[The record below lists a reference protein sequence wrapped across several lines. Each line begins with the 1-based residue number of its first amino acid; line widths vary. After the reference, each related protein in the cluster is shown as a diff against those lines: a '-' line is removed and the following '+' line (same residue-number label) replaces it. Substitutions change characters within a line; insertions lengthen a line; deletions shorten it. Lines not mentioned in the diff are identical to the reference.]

1 MVKLRLSGIVGYDI
15 TADQISSFLNNNDDE
30 DITIFLN
37 SPGGNVVEGLE
48 IYNLLRASGRN
59 ITTVLTGI
67 AASMGSILFLAGDKR
82 IAMSGTLFMIHKPSG
97 IAWGD
102 ADDFRK
108 EAELLDVMQG
118 SLQAIYEERAEIEN
132 LEELI
137 NAEKWFNVEEMTN
150 NRITNSDE
158 PINFDVVLDTEEDDA
173 GLAGLESEEEMA
185 KIDDLKAEKEKLEAE
200 KAELQEKVEEA
211 RLEAELATMR
221 ADVDKLKAEADKGP
235 EPIVVEDDEDETEE
249 TESAPNKSK
258 QKQID
263 DDLAGDEGD
272 DDLEPEDESKEDDE
286 LEEID
291 EIKLKAQKIDT
302 TNSVAKKEKN
312 KIPAWMQAESKY

>member
-1 MVKLRLSGIVGYDI
+1 MIKLRLSGVVGYDI
-15 TADQISSFLNNNDDE
+15 TADEISSFLNNNDDE

-82 IAMSGTLFMIHKPSG
+82 IAMKGTLFMIHKPAG

-118 SLQAIYEERAEIEN
+118 SLQSIYEDRAKIEN

-137 NAEKWFNVEEMTN
+137 NAEKWFNVEEMMSN
-150 NRITNSDE
+150 EIANSE
-158 PINFDVVLDTEEDDA
+158 ESVSFDVVIDTDENDE
-173 GLAGLESEEEMA
+173 GLIGLESEETMA

-200 KAELQEKVEEA
+200 KAQLEEQVEEA
-211 RLEAELATMR
+211 RLEAELISMR
-221 ADVDKLKAEADKGP
+221 ADITKLKAEAETEQAP
-235 EPIVVEDDEDETEE
+235 ATEPPKNKELDQETHTKEDPKDDEEVEEPADIEEPGCEDDPIDETE
-249 TESAPNKSK
+249 SVV
-258 QKQID
+258 
-263 DDLAGDEGD
+263 
-272 DDLEPEDESKEDDE
+272 SKEPQDKTE
-286 LEEID
+286 MN
-291 EIKLKAQKIDT
+291 AIDT
-302 TNSVAKKEKN
+302 TKTVAKKEN
-312 KIPAWMQAESKY
+312 SKIPAFMQVESKY